1 MRAHEKIARIR
12 GRRDRD
18 TTREAARR
26 RDQAEKRRG
35 DVPASERRIE
45 MWIVART
52 CVGARVSV
60 ARSSFSDNVVIPI
73 SRIRRLFS
81 SIRTSRARSKSFIL
95 SPRPTRA
102 LSECEDPTR
111 VEGVPRDGAAKNILL
126 YR

>member
-1 MRAHEKIARIR
+1 
-12 GRRDRD
+12 
-18 TTREAARR
+18 
-26 RDQAEKRRG
+26 
-35 DVPASERRIE
+35 

-111 VEGVPRDGAAKNILL
+111 VEGVPRDGAAKNILP